1 MFSRYFQPYG
11 IKRRLPVADRLWLD
25 EPRQLRYVEIAVRL
39 GSSVGQPERIALLVE
54 KAGIDMGA
62 GRTDSAMAALDEAL
76 ATADTP
82 QVRREIDYQRGR
94 ACLRA
99 RRNADAEAIFLR
111 TLAATQPP
119 DGLGRRA
126 LLQLGRTHISQG
138 RYGDAIASLR
148 RGLEGGGHTR
158 QNQVGG
164 HYDLVYSLVHEGL
177 NAEADAVLDDAER
190 GLDASETLAL
200 ARLAYYRA
208 WVAFARRDV
217 EAAGAMVDDARREFV
232 VHREFESVAC
242 ADLLRACVDFERA
255 DLTGALQR
263 CDAMLQSTAVL
274 RADLLLAVL
283 LLRGLTLFVIG
294 RFAEA
299 KAEYR
304 RAARL
309 GETQGLPLLQ
319 ARALEWLG
327 DAHGFCGEWE
337 HARTV
342 LGHAMTVRRSVG
354 DRLGEAMALA
364 SMGNVERQT
373 GGMAAA
379 ATYYDQARTLA
390 AAIGSRWEVARI
402 DGEQMEACFL
412 AGDTRG
418 AERHAAAAMAAYEGL
433 GDSLRLARVL
443 KHMGQIAA
451 VRDEFDAA
459 EEWFQRAIKLVDGD
473 ANRIVRAELLDSRA
487 EARADAGRVD
497 DALKDLA
504 AAHVLA
510 EPTGSFHLLN
520 HIAAHAGQIRERHA
534 AQNVLNRYMEPK
546 IVSRLLARGPRRLV
560 ENVEQDATILF
571 SDIRGFTHLTER
583 LGPHEVVAL
592 LNEHFEAMTD
602 EIVQRGGTIDKF
614 IGDAVMAVFGDPG
627 RPREDDALRAV
638 QAAVAM
644 VRRRTRLNLTRQ
656 AAGHAW
662 IDIGVGVNTG
672 TVVMGNIGSARR
684 MNYTVIGDAV
694 NVAARLE
701 ALTKVHGHPVLISA
715 ETRGRLAHDWQT
727 IPLGHLE
734 VKGRAGKV
742 DMYAVPCD
750 GDDAL

>member
-11 IKRRLPVADRLWLD
+11 IKRRLPVADRVWLD

-39 GSSVGQPERIALLVE
+39 GAVLARAERIALLVE

-62 GRTDSAMAALDEAL
+62 GRTDSAMAALDEAR
-76 ATADTP
+76 AAAETP
-82 QVRREIDYQRGR
+82 QGRREIDYQRGR

-99 RRNADAEAIFLR
+99 RRNGDAEVLFR
-111 TLAATQPP
+111 QTLAGTQLP
-119 DGLGRRA
+119 DDLGRRA

-138 RYGDAIASLR
+138 RYSDAIASLR
-148 RGLEGGGHTR
+148 QGLEGGGHTR
-158 QNQVGG
+158 QNHVGG
-164 HYDLVYSLVHEGL
+164 HYDLVYALVHEGL
-177 NAEADAVLDDAER
+177 NSEADAVLDAAESA
-190 GLDASETLAL
+190 LDTSETLAH

-208 WVAFARRDV
+208 WVAFARRDID
-217 EAAGAMVDDARREFV
+217 AAGTLVDDARREFV
-232 VHREFESVAC
+232 VHREFESVGC
-242 ADLLRACVDFERA
+242 ADLLRACIDFERA
-255 DLTGALQR
+255 DLTAAAWR

-283 LLRGLTLFVIG
+283 LLHGLTLFVIG

-309 GETQGLPLLQ
+309 GETQELPLLQ

-337 HARTV
+337 HARTA
-342 LGHAMTVRRSVG
+342 LAQCMAVRRSVG

-364 SMGNVERQT
+364 SLGNVERQT

-379 ATYYDQARTLA
+379 AAYYDEARTLA
-390 AAIGSRWEVARI
+390 TAIGSRWEVARI

-418 AERHAAAAMAAYEGL
+418 AERYAAEAMAAYEAL
-433 GDSLRLARVL
+433 GDSLRLARVV

-451 VRDEFDAA
+451 VRDDFDIA
-459 EEWFQRAIKLVDGD
+459 EDCFQRAIDLVNFD

-487 EARADAGRVD
+487 ESRADAGRVD
-497 DALKDLA
+497 DALRDLA
-504 AAHVLA
+504 AAQALA
-510 EPTGSFHLLN
+510 EPTGSVHLLN
-520 HIAAHAGQIRERHA
+520 HISAHAAQIRERHA

-546 IVSRLLARGPRRLV
+546 IVSRLLARGPRRLA

-571 SDIRGFTHLTER
+571 SDIRGFTHLTES

-627 RPREDDALRAV
+627 RPRDDDAQRAV

-644 VRRRTRLNLTRQ
+644 VRRRTRLNLTRKVV
-656 AAGHAW
+656 GLAW

-715 ETRGRLAHDWQT
+715 ETRGRLTHDWRT
-727 IPLGHLE
+727 IPLGHIE